1 MGRVIAF
8 ITPEMGKKLFCYF
21 AAGTK
26 TTNKPIFKQ
35 LKTIGQ
41 IINREN
47 RSARKDMTKKSISY
61 ADDLRERLRDPK
73 YAAEYLNAV
82 LEDEE
87 NSNDAVFLL
96 ALRNVAEAFQISNV
110 AEGAGI
116 NRENLYRMLSSKGN
130 PTLNSLFAVLKA
142 LGLRFSVQAG
152 KAA

>member
-1 MGRVIAF
+1 
-8 ITPEMGKKLFCYF
+8 
-21 AAGTK
+21 
-26 TTNKPIFKQ
+26 
-35 LKTIGQ
+35 
-41 IINREN
+41 
-47 RSARKDMTKKSISY
+47 MTKKTISY

-130 PTLNSLFAVLKA
+130 PTLDSLFAVLKA
-142 LGLRFSVQAG
+142 LGLRFSVQAN